1 MEAVDADEE
10 PQVVEEIEPEYPEE
24 ARAEGKT
31 ATVIL
36 RLLILKDGS
45 VSEVHVISGP
55 ELFHNAA
62 VKAVQRYT
70 FEPGI
75 HEDAP
80 RDMWLDISIY
90 FEPPE

>member
-10 PQVVEEIEPEYPEE
+10 PQIIEEIEPEYPEE
-24 ARAEGKT
+24 ARAEGKPV
-31 ATVIL
+31 TVFL
-36 RLLILKDGS
+36 RLLILKNGN
-45 VSEVHVISGP
+45 VGEVHVTSGP
-55 ELFHNAA
+55 ELFHSAA
-62 VKAVQRYT
+62 VEAAKQYT

-80 RDMWLDISIY
+80 RDMWIDLSIY

>member
-10 PQVVEEIEPEYPEE
+10 PQIIEEIEPEYPEE
-24 ARAEGKT
+24 ARAEGKP

-36 RLLILKDGS
+36 RLLVLKDGR
-45 VSEVHVISGP
+45 VGEVHVISGP

-62 VKAVQRYT
+62 VEAVKQYT

-80 RDMWLDISIY
+80 RDMWTDISIY